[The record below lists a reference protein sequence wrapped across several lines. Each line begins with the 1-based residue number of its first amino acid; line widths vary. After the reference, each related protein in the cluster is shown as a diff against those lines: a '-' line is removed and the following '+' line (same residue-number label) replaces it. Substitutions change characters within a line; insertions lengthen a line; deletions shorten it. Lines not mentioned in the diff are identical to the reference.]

1 MEKIEDKIDSIVSK
15 LQKVLE
21 NNKSLQ
27 KEIASMKTKLDSE
40 TTKNNDLQNKLKQL
54 EQKLKEGNAGAEIG
68 ISDKERVH
76 IKRKIK
82 DYITDIDGFLDKL
95 AV

>member
-27 KEIASMKTKLDSE
+27 KEITVFKTKLDTE
-40 TTKNNDLQNKLKQL
+40 TSKNNDLQNKLKQL
-54 EQKLKEGNAGAEIG
+54 EQKLKEGNAGAESG

-82 DYITDIDGFLDKL
+82 DYINDIDGFLGKL